1 MGEERKKEREKE
13 ITALQLCEAQALL
26 KGNVL
31 GIKWYE
37 MCQIRYFLT
46 YAISTFLKRDK
57 NKLCCN

>member
-1 MGEERKKEREKE
+1 MGGGRKKEREKE

-37 MCQIRYFLT
+37 MCQI
-46 YAISTFLKRDK
+46 
-57 NKLCCN
+57 